1 MTVGKVTLKQRDHNS
16 REEIHK
22 PFDEPWH
29 AEVFAVTV
37 HLSDQNLF
45 SWAEWTDAI
54 GEKISTVKLRRSIDG
69 SDDYYNLWLQA
80 LIELISNKGI
90 TDAEA
95 ILDVQNRW
103 ADAFRNTPHGKPI
116 KI

>member
-1 MTVGKVTLKQRDHNS
+1 MSQLDHFS
-16 REEIHK
+16 REETHK

-37 HLSDQNLF
+37 HLSERNLF
-45 SWAEWTDAI
+45 SWAEWTEAL
-54 GEKISTVKLRRSIDG
+54 GEQISKVKQRRCIDV
-69 SDDYYNLWLQA
+69 SNDYYNLWLQA
-80 LIELISNKGI
+80 LVELLSTKGI

-103 ADAFRNTPHGKPI
+103 ADAYRNTPHGKPV
-116 KI
+116 KL